1 MAGRGRLSLS
11 GVLVAS
17 CLVVLPGW
25 ALAQTSTLLFP
36 PSIAITNYDRVLV
49 GQEGALEG
57 GALVARVGDTTSGWY
72 NPAGMATMTST
83 AIGASASGFETDLL
97 SLEGLGQQRAGGMSL
112 YQLPSFFGLVL
123 GKDVIDS
130 EHWRIG
136 LTIAKPTSWSQRI
149 VGGLAGDTRVSYS
162 SDVAFSTLLP
172 MFSASYSPFA
182 SLRFGAGIGVA
193 ITSLS
198 ETQTFSAQVRAP
210 GTPTQPATAN
220 AFLRNLDGGGSIW
233 NLTGTLGVQWDA
245 TEHLVVGAMIRT
257 PGLKI
262 MQGGNLTYQ
271 NVDNRSTPWN
281 QTFFRDQDA
290 TFDFRLPLDV
300 NVGVAWRSKAFEAE
314 FDLRYHSAI
323 SEYTLLAS
331 NQPIQITTTDPATG
345 LPVYKTQ
352 PFLGVTNGARTVWNF
367 AFGGRYNL
375 NEFWSFHGGFFSD
388 ASPTDAAGANL
399 FRSVDMYGMTAG
411 AKVRGD
417 HLSGSLGLGYS
428 WGSSQPFQLEDPVTG
443 TSSNTK
449 LTITSLSL
457 LYAVAY
463 KF

>member
-1 MAGRGRLSLS
+1 MAGRSNGLSRGLLAASFLLALPS
-11 GVLVAS
+11 GA
-17 CLVVLPGW
+17 G
-25 ALAQTSTLLFP
+25 AQTSGVLFP

-49 GQEGALEG
+49 GQEEALEA
-57 GALVARVGDTTSGWY
+57 GAFVARVGDTTSGWY
-72 NPAGMATMTST
+72 NPAGMATLART

-97 SLEGLGQQRAGGMSL
+97 SLEGIGKQRGGGMSI
-112 YQLPSFFGLVL
+112 YQLPSFFGAVL
-123 GKDVIDS
+123 GKEVIDS
-130 EHWRIG
+130 ERWRIG
-136 LTIAKPTSWSQRI
+136 FTITKPTSWNQEI
-149 VGGLAGDTRVSYS
+149 VGGLAGSTRISYS
-162 SDVAFSTLLP
+162 SHVGLSTLLP

-182 SLRFGAGIGVA
+182 SLRFGAGVGVA

-198 ETQTFSAQVRAP
+198 EIQTFSEQVA
-210 GTPTQPATAN
+210 TPTTAN
-220 AFLRNLDGGGSIW
+220 AFLRNLDGKGSIW

-245 TEHLVVGAMIRT
+245 TENIVVGAMMRT

-262 MQGGNLTYQ
+262 IQSGSLTYQ

-281 QTFFRDQDA
+281 QTFFTDREA
-290 TFDFRLPLDV
+290 TFDYRLPLDV

-331 NQPIQITTTDPATG
+331 DKLIAVTTTDPATG
-345 LPVYKTQ
+345 LPVYSTQ
-352 PFLGVTNGARTVWNF
+352 PFPGVTNGARTVWNF
-367 AFGGRYNL
+367 ALGGRYNL
-375 NEFWSFHGGFFSD
+375 NEVWSFHGGFFSD
-388 ASPTDAAGANL
+388 ASPTNAAGANL
-399 FRSVDMYGMTAG
+399 FRSVDMYGITAG

-417 HLSGSLGLGYS
+417 HLSGSFGLGYS
-428 WGSSQPFQLEDPVTG
+428 WGSSPAFQFGDPVSG
-443 TSSNTK
+443 NPINTK

>member
-1 MAGRGRLSLS
+1 MVRRGTLFLAGMLA
-11 GVLVAS
+11 AS
-17 CLVVLPGW
+17 FLALLPGW
-25 ALAQTSTLLFP
+25 ALAQTSGVLFP

-49 GQEGALEG
+49 GQEEALEA
-57 GALVARVGDTTSGWY
+57 GAFVARVGDTTSGWY
-72 NPAGMATMTST
+72 NPAGMASVART

-97 SLEGLGQQRAGGMSL
+97 SLEGIAKQRGGGMSF
-112 YQLPSFFGLVL
+112 YQLPSFFGAVL

-130 EHWRIG
+130 EQWRIG
-136 LTIAKPTSWSQRI
+136 LTITKPTSWNQEI
-149 VGGLAGDTRVSYS
+149 VGGLAGSTRVSYS
-162 SDVAFSTLLP
+162 SHVGLSTLLP
-172 MFSASYSPFA
+172 MFSASYSPFS

-198 ETQTFSAQVRAP
+198 EIQTFSEQVAL
-210 GTPTQPATAN
+210 PTTAD
-220 AFLRNLDGGGSIW
+220 AFLRNLDAQGSIW

-245 TEHLVVGAMIRT
+245 TEHIVVGAMMRT

-262 MQGGNLTYQ
+262 IQSGSATYQ

-281 QTFFRDQDA
+281 QTFFTDKDA
-290 TFDFRLPLDV
+290 TFDYRLPLDV

-331 NQPIQITTTDPATG
+331 SLPVRITTTDPATG
-345 LPVYKTQ
+345 LPVYTTQ
-352 PFLGVTNGARTVWNF
+352 AFPGVNNGARTVWNY

-375 NEFWSFHGGFFSD
+375 NEIWSFHGGFFSD
-388 ASPTDAAGANL
+388 ASPTNAAGANL
-399 FRSVDMYGMTAG
+399 FRSVDMYGITAG

-417 HLSGSLGLGYS
+417 HLSGSFGLGYS
-428 WGSSQPFQLEDPVTG
+428 WGSSQPFQFGDPVTG
-443 TSSNTK
+443 TPINTR